1 MKLVKGFFTKLVQ
14 GCSSILCPLE
24 ELFTV
29 LLHIKM
35 KMVGATCQEERRI
48 VVSIGAFI
56 LVSKKLP
63 PNEVSN
69 I

>member
-1 MKLVKGFFTKLVQ
+1 
-14 GCSSILCPLE
+14 
-24 ELFTV
+24 
-29 LLHIKM
+29 M